1 MSDFTNFAQGRG
13 LFFTSLRAA
22 IFAFV
27 ACAML
32 STVVLG
38 QAPTASVIGTVLDPS
53 GLPVEGATVTLTN
66 QGTNYSYNTT
76 TSSTGAFRFERLD
89 AAVYRVAV
97 DAAGFRIAIVE
108 NIKLDAAA
116 DYSVPPIKLEVG
128 SAKESITVEAG
139 AEIVNTTDT
148 EVSST
153 VEKKQIEALPILDRN
168 PLNLLQLQAG
178 VSSSGPNANNVIVPT
193 DTVINGQRS
202 TYSNLTLDG
211 INIQD
216 NFIRENALDFSP
228 NLPFSSQAQEFT
240 VINQNAG
247 VEEVG
252 GSSQVAIVTPKGT
265 NNWHGQGFWNYRTN
279 AWAANDWFNDA
290 SGAPNPNLLRNQGGG
305 NVGGPIL
312 KDKLFI
318 YGYYELLRLRQQA
331 VNNTTVISPTIFN
344 ALNGTGTLPA
354 ACGGVSPCLPF
365 TYTPVDPNTGNTDPA
380 GQRTINLLN
389 FANNNG
395 QNFMYTADPAMLAI
409 IQRVPALKANNTRVG
424 DGINLLGYQLNARS
438 NDTRDNYGFRVDY
451 NLNNHNT
458 ITGTWAW
465 NREIVDRPDIDT
477 SYDTVPL
484 VTNNDKEKFL
494 SLGWRWSPTGTIT
507 NEARFGFNLAPAS
520 FLTAQ
525 KFGNYIVDQFDPI
538 TGAQVVPFTLPDP
551 NFLPQGRNTRTWT
564 GLDNASFTKGN
575 HTVKFGGSVTRIT
588 IATDDRFGF
597 YPEYTVG
604 FSSRNTDAFQ
614 ASDMPGTVVPMGP
627 SYSGSSNDYAN
638 ASALLTS
645 VAGIL
650 DSVTQ
655 TFNATSQ
662 TSGFKV
668 APHDRNYRQNQYAL
682 YAGDSWRVNPK
693 LTVNYGLRWD
703 YLGPVDERDGLALL
717 PVVPAGQNINQV
729 LLGNATVDFAGGN
742 SKRGLYGGYWKAFSP
757 NIGFAWDPF
766 GNGKTAIRAGF
777 SINYV
782 NDEFFTAADNAAS
795 NNTGLSTQQQNTQL
809 NGPTVSNPMGANV
822 VTPPP
827 FQVPIDFQT
836 NAFNNAA
843 NGLGSLAGYGIDPH
857 LKPPRIQQWNLAIQR
872 DIGWSTSLQVSYV
885 GNHGVGLFRAIDV
898 NQLNSNA
905 TGVCD
910 NFIFAGPCPTDTFFQ
925 EFQQAR
931 AAGFASLAT
940 TGQFLPASGC
950 QGGVTSATC
959 LPLFFNMFGGGIDPR
974 IFGPGNVFFGGLIPP
989 FVTLIQQGQIG
1000 QLIADYHAF
1009 LFDTG
1014 CCLPGQ
1020 FNTIN
1025 FFQNPYIMGGDLLKN
1040 TSASMYHAGIVEIR
1054 RRFSRGLYFQANYTF
1069 SKVMTNYGPSN
1080 NNDQSRFNP
1089 VQDNARAFLE
1099 KSRAPFDLTHAFKAN
1114 FTYELPIGKGHRLF
1128 GSPNRALGLL
1138 VNGWQTA
1145 SIFTWQSGAPFSIVS
1160 QFATFNRTTR
1170 SRNNTAIAT
1179 LTHNQISGDIG
1190 VFKQPNG
1197 VVYLINPKLVSP
1209 DGTGAPASPQ
1219 LGGCTPAVPGG
1230 FCNPQPGEVGNLQLY
1245 AFNAPSY
1252 FAWNMTASKNFDIT
1266 EKVKLN
1272 FRTDAFN
1279 LTNHPVFAV
1288 PLDPNTGNANF
1299 NINDPTFGQSTRTI
1313 SAPRVLQM
1321 QLMLTF

>member
-1 MSDFTNFAQGRG
+1 MSDFTNIAQGRG
-13 LFFTSLRAA
+13 VFFTSVRAA
-22 IFAFV
+22 IFAFL
-27 ACAML
+27 ACAL
-32 STVVLG
+32 LTAVTLG
-38 QAPTASVIGTVLDPS
+38 QTPTGSIVGTVLDPQS
-53 GLPVEGATVTLTN
+53 LPVEGATVTLTN
-66 QGTNYSYNTT
+66 QGTNYTYNTT
-76 TSSTGAFRFERLD
+76 TSSTGSFRFDSLD
-89 AAVYRVAV
+89 SAIYRVAV
-97 DAAGFRIAIVE
+97 SSASFRVAVVE
-108 NIKLDAAA
+108 NIKLDAATN
-116 DYSVPPIKLEVG
+116 YSVPPIKLEVG

-178 VSSSGPNANNVIVPT
+178 VSASGPNTNNVTLPT

-228 NLPFSSQAQEFT
+228 NQPFSSQAQEFT

-247 VEEVG
+247 VENGG

-279 AWAANDWFNDA
+279 AWASNDWFNDA
-290 SGAPNPNLLRNQGGG
+290 SGTPNPNLLRNQGGG
-305 NVGGPIL
+305 NAGGPIL

-318 YGYYELLRLRQQA
+318 YGWYELLRLRQQA

-344 ALNGTGTLPA
+344 ALNGTGPLPA
-354 ACGGVSPCLPF
+354 ACAGVSPCLPF
-365 TYTPVDPNTGNTDPA
+365 TYTPTDQNGNPDPA
-380 GQRTINLLN
+380 GPKTINLLN
-389 FANNNG
+389 FTNNGG
-395 QNFMYTADPAMLAI
+395 QNFMYTADPAMLAL
-409 IQRVPALKANNTRVG
+409 IQRIPAAKTNNTRVG

-438 NDTRDNYGFRVDY
+438 NDTRDNYGWRVDY

-458 ITGTWAW
+458 ISGTWAW
-465 NREIVDRPDIDT
+465 NRDIVDRPDIDT
-477 SYDTVPL
+477 SYNTVPL
-484 VTNNDKEKFL
+484 VSNNNSEKFL
-494 SLGWRWSPTGTIT
+494 SIGWRWSPTGTIT
-507 NEARFGFNLAPAS
+507 NEARFGFNLAPAA

-525 KFGNYIVDQFDPI
+525 KFGNYVFDD
-538 TGAQVVPFTLPDP
+538 TTLPFTDPDP
-551 NFLPQGRNTRTWT
+551 NFLPQGRNTRTWA

-575 HTVKFGGSVTRIT
+575 HTIKFGGSVVRIT

-597 YPEYTVG
+597 YPTYALG
-604 FSSRNTDAFQ
+604 FSAGNTNAFGQSDLPSSAGFQ
-614 ASDMPGTVVPMGP
+614 AGTTDF
-627 SYSGSSNDYAN
+627 NN
-638 ASALLTS
+638 AAALLTS

-650 DSVTQ
+650 DQVSQ

-662 TSGFKV
+662 TSGFQV

-703 YLGPVDERDGLALL
+703 YLGPIDERDGLVLL

-757 NIGFAWDPF
+757 NIGIAWDPF

-782 NDEFFTAADNAAS
+782 NDEFFTAADNAAAG
-795 NNTGLSTQQQNTQL
+795 NTGLSTTQQNIKL
-809 NGPTVSNPMGANV
+809 NGQTVSNPMGANV

-827 FQVPIDFQT
+827 FQIPIDFAT
-836 NAFNNAA
+836 NAANNAA
-843 NGLGSLAGYGIDPH
+843 SGIGSLAGYGIDPH
-857 LKPPRIQQWNLAIQR
+857 LKPPQVQQWNLSIQR

-898 NQLNSNA
+898 NQLNFNA
-905 TGVCD
+905 TLVCA
-910 NFIFAGPCPTDTFFQ
+910 NAIVPGPCPTDTFFQ

-931 AAGFASLAT
+931 AEGFATLANPKI
-940 TGQFLPASGC
+940 GQFLPAYNC
-950 QGGVTSATC
+950 QNHAPGPNC
-959 LPLFFNMFGGGIDPR
+959 LPIFANLFGGGIDPS
-974 IFGPGNVFFGGLIPP
+974 FFIPP
-989 FVTLIQQGQIG
+989 FVGLIQQGQIG
-1000 QLIADYHAF
+1000 QLIADYHADE
-1009 LFDTG
+1009 FDTG

-1040 TSASMYHAGIVEIR
+1040 TSFSSYNAGIVEIR

-1080 NNDQSRFNP
+1080 NGDQSRFNP
-1089 VQDNARAFLE
+1089 VQDNARPFLE
-1099 KSRAPFDLTHAFKAN
+1099 RQRAPFDLTHAFKAN
-1114 FTYELPIGKGHRLF
+1114 FTYELPIGKGHRVF
-1128 GSPNRALGLL
+1128 GSPNRAMGLL
-1138 VNGWQTA
+1138 VNGWQTS
-1145 SIFTWQSGAPFSIVS
+1145 SIFIWQSGAPFSIVS
-1160 QFATFNRTTR
+1160 QYATFNRTTR
-1170 SRNNTAIAT
+1170 SHNNTAIAT

-1190 VFKQPNG
+1190 VFKQPGG

-1209 DGTGAPASPQ
+1209 NGTGAPSSSQ

-1230 FCNPQPGEVGNLQLY
+1230 FCNPQPGEVGDLQLY

-1252 FAWNMTASKNFDIT
+1252 FDWNLTASKNFDIT

-1288 PLDPNTGNANF
+1288 PLDSVTGNANF
-1299 NINDPTFGQSTRTI
+1299 NINSSTFGQSTRTI

-1321 QLMLTF
+1321 QLQLTF

>member
-1 MSDFTNFAQGRG
+1 MSISANA
-13 LFFTSLRAA
+13 
-22 IFAFV
+22 
-27 ACAML
+27 
-32 STVVLG
+32 
-38 QAPTASVIGTVLDPS
+38 QAPTASVVGTVLDPQ

-76 TSSTGAFRFERLD
+76 SSSAGAFRFDRLD

-97 DAAGFRIAIVE
+97 EAAGFRAAVVE
-108 NIKLDAAA
+108 NIKLDVAA

-139 AEIVNTTDT
+139 AEVVNTTDT

-168 PLNLLQLQAG
+168 PLNLLSLQAG
-178 VSSSGPNANNVIVPT
+178 VNASAPSNGSGPT
-193 DTVINGQRS
+193 DTVIGGQRS
-202 TYSNLTLDG
+202 SYSNLTLDG

-228 NLPFSSQAQEFT
+228 NLPFSSQAAEFT

-247 VEEVG
+247 VENGG
-252 GSSQVAIVTPKGT
+252 GSSQVAIVTPRGT
-265 NNWHGQGFWNYRTN
+265 NTWHGQGFWNYRTN

-290 SGAPNPNLLRNQGGG
+290 SGTPNPNLLRNQGGG

-318 YGYYELLRLRQQA
+318 YGWYELLRLRQQA

-344 ALNGTGTLPA
+344 ALNGTGALPA

-365 TYTPVDPNTGNTDPA
+365 TYTPVDPNTGNSDP
-380 GQRTINLLN
+380 GGPQTINLLN
-389 FANNNG
+389 FTSNAG
-395 QNFMYTADPAMLAI
+395 QNFTYAADPAMLAL
-409 IQRVPALKANNTRVG
+409 IQRVPAAKFNNTRVG
-424 DGINLLGYQLNARS
+424 DGVNLLGYQLNARS

-465 NREIVDRPDIDT
+465 NRQIVDRPDIDT
-477 SYDTVPL
+477 SYNTVPL
-484 VTNNDKEKFL
+484 VSNNNSEKFL
-494 SLGWRWSPTGTIT
+494 SIGWRWSPTGTIT
-507 NEARFGFNLAPAS
+507 NEARFGFNLAPGF
-520 FLTAQ
+520 FLTNQ
-525 KFGNYIVDQFDPI
+525 KFGNYIVDQTDP
-538 TGAQVVPFTLPDP
+538 TSGATLVPFTLPDP

-575 HTVKFGGSVTRIT
+575 HTIKFGGSVTRIT
-588 IATDDRFGF
+588 IATDSRFGF
-597 YPEYTVG
+597 YPEYLIG
-604 FSSRNTDAFQ
+604 FSTANTDAFQ
-614 ASDMPGTVVPMGP
+614 ASDMPGSTTT
-627 SYSGSSNDYAN
+627 YSGSSTDYAN
-638 ASALLTS
+638 AAGLLTS

-650 DSVTQ
+650 SGVQQ

-668 APHDRNYRQNQYAL
+668 APQDRNYRQNQFAL

-703 YLGPVDERDGLALL
+703 YLGPIDERDGLVLL
-717 PVVPAGQNINQV
+717 PVVPAGQNVHQT
-729 LLGNATVDFAGGN
+729 LLSDATVDFAGGN

-757 NIGFAWDPF
+757 NIGIAWDPF

-782 NDEFFTAADNAAS
+782 NDEFFTAADNAAGG
-795 NNTGLSTQQQNTQL
+795 NAGLSFTGSNGEL
-809 NGPTVSNPMGANV
+809 AGPTVSNPMGAETV
-822 VTPPP
+822 QTPPFGIP
-827 FQVPIDFQT
+827 TTFST
-836 NAFNNAA
+836 NAINAIGP
-843 NGLGSLAGYGIDPH
+843 NFQGNIGSQAGYGIDPN
-857 LKPPRIQQWNLAIQR
+857 LKPPQIQQWNLSVQR
-872 DIGWSTSLQVSYV
+872 DIGWNTSLQLSYV

-898 NQLNSNA
+898 NQLNFNA
-905 TGVCD
+905 PATCP
-910 NFIFAGPCPTDTFFQ
+910 AGFPKACPTDTFFQ
-925 EFQQAR
+925 DFQDAR
-931 AAGFASLAT
+931 ARGFAALAAN
-940 TGQFLPASGC
+940 QPFDPAFGC
-950 QGGVTSATC
+950 PKDRPGPTC
-959 LPLFFNMFGGGIDPR
+959 LPFFNYIYGGAIG
-974 IFGPGNVFFGGLIPP
+974 VP
-989 FVTLIQQGQIG
+989 FINSFIQQGQIG
-1000 QLIADYHAF
+1000 ELIHIYHTF
-1009 LFDTG
+1009 GFDTDLSG
-1014 CCLPGQ
+1014 LPGPGNIVNW
-1020 FNTIN
+1020 FP
-1025 FFQNPYIMGGDLLKN
+1025 NPFIEGGDLLKN
-1040 TSASMYHAGIVEIR
+1040 TSFSNYNAGIVEVR

-1089 VQDNARAFLE
+1089 VQDNARPFLE
-1099 KSRAPFDLTHAFKAN
+1099 RQRAPFDLTHAFKAN
-1114 FTYELPIGKGHRLF
+1114 FTYELPIGKGHRLL
-1128 GSPNRALGLL
+1128 GSPGRALGLL
-1138 VNGWQTA
+1138 VNGWQTG

-1160 QFATFNRTTR
+1160 QYATFNRGGSR
-1170 SRNNTAIAT
+1170 SVNNTAIAT
-1179 LTHNQISGDIG
+1179 LTHSQISGDIG
-1190 VFKQPNG
+1190 VFERPGG
-1197 VVYLINPKLVSP
+1197 VVYIINPKLISP
-1209 DGTGAPASPQ
+1209 DGTGAPSSPQ
-1219 LGGCTPAVPGG
+1219 LGGCTPAVAGG

-1245 AFNAPSY
+1245 AFDAPSY
-1252 FAWNMTASKNFDIT
+1252 FAWNITASKNFDIT

-1288 PLDPNTGNANF
+1288 PLDSFSQNANF

-1321 QLMLTF
+1321 QLQLTF